1 MVQIVLACCATAQL
15 VATSVMAV
23 YARHRVQ
30 YLALAWVNGIFAF
43 ILLGEAFFASS
54 IASMPPGIL
63 HPVILLAFLGG
74 VFLQS
79 IYPLSIPMPGFLQ
92 WRRMWQYA
100 SPIFLLVA
108 LYLLT
113 LPFSHGIVVIE
124 TWHELL
130 DRLLS
135 VDVMCRLLAVGLSLM
150 YIINIFLLP
159 RKMSRTA
166 NVPHYLLGYCTA
178 LGLSVVL
185 YLYVVLFYDITLLI
199 LYHVIFTALNL
210 YLVFR
215 TLETIALELPQP
227 SIEIVTEEPEV
238 TAEPEAETRDFNEA
252 NLQRF
257 HRVQYWMQNHP
268 EEWTDSTFGRDRLC
282 KEVGVNRHLLLQSV
296 RSQGYNNVHDYINR
310 YRLEELKRRIR
321 RGEVRTVAESTLTGL
336 GTTKTARSCFLKFEN
351 MPLDIYLSTT
361 LKQSAENI
369 SNPNN

>member
-43 ILLGEAFFASS
+43 ILLGEAFFASF

-178 LGLSVVL
+178 LGLSVEERIEATGAACVL
-185 YLYVVLFYDITLLI
+185 GVASGADI
-199 LYHVIFTALNL
+199 
-210 YLVFR
+210 
-215 TLETIALELPQP
+215 
-227 SIEIVTEEPEV
+227 
-238 TAEPEAETRDFNEA
+238 
-252 NLQRF
+252 
-257 HRVQYWMQNHP
+257 
-268 EEWTDSTFGRDRLC
+268 
-282 KEVGVNRHLLLQSV
+282 V
-296 RSQGYNNVHDYINR
+296 RVHDVKPVTRMCRMADAILR
-310 YRLEELKRRIR
+310 
-321 RGEVRTVAESTLTGL
+321 
-336 GTTKTARSCFLKFEN
+336 ARPLNEN
-351 MPLDIYLSTT
+351 
-361 LKQSAENI
+361 
-369 SNPNN
+369 